1 MSRVL
6 FTHNDHEQNIPLIKR
21 DIVGQVPSGSRV
33 TRLRY
38 AYLSPFVHRKDWMST
53 VWWRGCVRM
62 AKDSEVGGGS
72 WGQMFH
78 SIENYRRIFLLFLHP
93 LHIVHAPFII
103 RSQTKFLL
111 PLPSF
116 LPFFPFFFSSLF
128 YRSSSDKVEAA
139 FAAACNFYRGIL
151 WGSFLRAR
159 PFLWNTQISLLYLEQ
174 FLVREFNL
182 LFVNYLTEYYCLSVI
197 NSFSYFVNNMQ
208 ICIFWNTRVMDG
220 ICI

>member
-1 MSRVL
+1 MINTILNNREKRSQKKARKQRFFRAIIHAQNCLLPRVL

-53 VWWRGCVRM
+53 VWWRGCARI

-78 SIENYRRIFLLFLHP
+78 SIENYRGIFLLLLHP

-111 PLPSF
+111 PLPFFLSSF
-116 LPFFPFFFSSLF
+116 LTLLLFFPFLSFEFRQSRSRFRSSL
-128 YRSSSDKVEAA
+128 
-139 FAAACNFYRGIL
+139 
-151 WGSFLRAR
+151 
-159 PFLWNTQISLLYLEQ
+159 Q
-174 FLVREFNL
+174 FLSRNSLGKFFCEL
-182 LFVNYLTEYYCLSVI
+182 GHSYGTRKYLCCIL
-197 NSFSYFVNNMQ
+197 NN
-208 ICIFWNTRVMDG
+208 FL
-220 ICI
+220 

>member
-53 VWWRGCVRM
+53 VRWRGCARM

-78 SIENYRRIFLLFLHP
+78 SIENYRGIFFT
-93 LHIVHAPFII
+93 PFTSITY
-103 RSQTKFLL
+103 RTRALYYWKPGKVSSSS
-111 PLPSF
+111 SF
-116 LPFFPFFFSSLF
+116 LPFFFSSLF

-151 WGSFLRAR
+151 WRSFLRAS
-159 PFLWNTQISLLYLEQ
+159 PFLWNTQISLFYLE
-174 FLVREFNL
+174 
-182 LFVNYLTEYYCLSVI
+182 
-197 NSFSYFVNNMQ
+197 
-208 ICIFWNTRVMDG
+208 
-220 ICI
+220 